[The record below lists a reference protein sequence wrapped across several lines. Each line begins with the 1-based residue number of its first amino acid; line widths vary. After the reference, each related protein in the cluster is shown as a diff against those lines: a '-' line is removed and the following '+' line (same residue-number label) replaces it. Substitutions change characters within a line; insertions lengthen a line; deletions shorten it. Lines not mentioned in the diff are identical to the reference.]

1 MTRFPRK
8 FSSSGRG
15 ERPCRDFCRRFRA
28 FLLPISL
35 ACALACGS
43 SAPKPFV
50 PPLPMDPK
58 YGVLHQV
65 GQGETLSLVARSY
78 QRDIELLIWLNQL
91 SPPYHLREGEYLY
104 IPPRND
110 NTVVREGTVT
120 LEYIREQRKKAELR
134 DASPSRVTA
143 KDLKA
148 WAAEETPQEKPQPRN
163 LSQDPAAGRDKERL
177 LPQVAP
183 SLGKSTFAWPV
194 AGRYMRGFSDDW
206 RQPHKGVDVGAAE
219 GDPVYAS
226 REGRVLLT
234 GNVGSYGLLA
244 VVGHKGGFATLY
256 AHLSESLVTEGKTV
270 KQRECIGRVGSTGR
284 STGPHLH
291 FEIRYNG
298 TAVNPEKHLPKTE
311 LARK

>member
-1 MTRFPRK
+1 MTRLPRK
-8 FSSSGRG
+8 PSSPGRG
-15 ERPCRDFCRRFRA
+15 ERPCRDFCRRLRA
-28 FLLPISL
+28 FLLLISL

-50 PPLPMDPK
+50 PQLPMDPK

-110 NTVVREGTVT
+110 NTVVRQGTVT
-120 LEYIREQRKKAELR
+120 LDYIQQERKKAELR
-134 DASPSRVTA
+134 DASSGVTTE
-143 KDLKA
+143 DLKA
-148 WAAEETPQEKPQPRN
+148 WADEETPGNEPRPRS
-163 LSQDPAAGRDKERL
+163 LEGEPPAGQGKGRF
-177 LPQVAP
+177 LPLVTP
-183 SLGKSTFAWPV
+183 SPGKSTFAWPV

-206 RQPHKGVDVGAAE
+206 RQPHKGVDIAAAQ
-219 GDPVYAS
+219 GDPVGAS

-234 GNVGSYGLLA
+234 GKVGSYGLLV
-244 VVGHKGGFATLY
+244 VVGHKDGFATLY

-270 KQRECIGRVGSTGR
+270 KQHECIGRVGSTGR
-284 STGPHLH
+284 ATGPHLH
-291 FEIRYNG
+291 FEIRCSG
-298 TAVNPEKHLPKTE
+298 AAVNPEKHLPKTE
-311 LARK
+311 LARM